1 MSIQTRKKVRF
12 FSHGMSGT
20 TWLTSLTTSFFD
32 CAHRSSPELKRIH
45 PPSTRL
51 LGPHTPLSIVDEC
64 CVDRNYLNSLDAACI
79 IYADPRNSLISLAS
93 NSRNRA
99 ITHLGHLHTA
109 PSHIERY
116 KCRTDV
122 LDFDPFDVLDFDPFS
137 DFFNSWLYHV
147 PTMHLEK
154 PLEIG
159 FLKYEKVV
167 ENRHELANF
176 LRIPEE
182 RKEEYC
188 DQILT
193 TYRPRTSNYGSLPTL
208 QQDKLTKIFQP
219 LLETQSGMGDFQVR
233 VINPQET
240 T

>member
-1 MSIQTRKKVRF
+1 M
-12 FSHGMSGT
+12 
-20 TWLTSLTTSFFD
+20 
-32 CAHRSSPELKRIH
+32 
-45 PPSTRL
+45 
-51 LGPHTPLSIVDEC
+51 
-64 CVDRNYLNSLDAACI
+64 NSLDAACI
-79 IYADPRNSLISLAS
+79 VYADPRNSLISLAS

-167 ENRHELANF
+167 ENRYELANF
-176 LRIPEE
+176 LGISEE

-208 QQDKLTKIFQP
+208 QQDKLTKILQP

-240 T
+240 I